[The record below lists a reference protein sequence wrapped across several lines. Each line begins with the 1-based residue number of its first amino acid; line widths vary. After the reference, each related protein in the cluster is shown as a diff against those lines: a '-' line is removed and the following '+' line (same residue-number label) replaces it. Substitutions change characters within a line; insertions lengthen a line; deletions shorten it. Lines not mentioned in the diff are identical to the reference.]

1 MDQAPI
7 TDLLRRWGAGEEDVL
22 HELMPVVYGSLRTLA
37 HQRLRGTPQEHS
49 LNTTGLVHEAYLR
62 FVRSFRAG
70 RHGTA

>member
-1 MDQAPI
+1 
-7 TDLLRRWGAGEEDVL
+7 
-22 HELMPVVYGSLRTLA
+22 MPVVYGSLRTLA